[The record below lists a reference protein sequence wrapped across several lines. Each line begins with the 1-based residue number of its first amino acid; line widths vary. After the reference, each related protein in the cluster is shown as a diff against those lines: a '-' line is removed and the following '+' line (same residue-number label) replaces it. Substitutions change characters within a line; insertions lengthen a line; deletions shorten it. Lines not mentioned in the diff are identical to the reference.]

1 MAKLN
6 GAPVEF
12 STTGEFSKTIKKIN
26 IGGQIYYLKDYEARQ
41 VLAALKE
48 GAFVDVF
55 DGDIQSQTDA
65 NKGQLVT
72 AEQVKN
78 AIASLAGAMHFA
90 GVVGN
95 GERPASP
102 KQGDIIIEEG
112 TSKEY
117 VYDGKKW
124 VELGDESLYETK
136 ANVHAIKVAGV
147 TLGDDHEIT
156 LDELQKAL
164 GLGNLAYADTAS
176 GTVAGQTF
184 SGLAASGTVTGTV
197 AVSGANENISLSGD
211 YTPTGSIEG
220 EAIKGGSISVTLKNK
235 TTASE
240 ATLTYANYT
249 PAGSVSVALD
259 NNTVLGSVTS
269 AGTLPSFTAGEF
281 KPASISDGFLSG
293 GKVASFT
300 EGKFTPA
307 SLTHAT
313 VSFATEGVTATVE
326 ADETLVF
333 GDAGTANGSLINS
346 FDGGSKAADT
356 FVANELQS
364 IDKTKFNGGSKAE
377 DTFNAGS
384 MPTFANKTVGVK
396 SATFAGTEVEDALV
410 TGVTYLQQEVD
421 TQKFTP
427 VSASLTF
434 AGTTAT
440 VTTSGQYFKVNAG
453 NVAIDGGA
461 ANVTV
466 DTFTVTEKSVT
477 VTPDSK

>member
-1 MAKLN
+1 MANLTS
-6 GAPVEF
+6 APVVF
-12 STTGEFSKTIKKIN
+12 GENNPTIKKIK
-26 IGGQIYYLKDYEARQ
+26 IGSNTYWLKDDEARK
-41 VLAALKE
+41 VLLALKE

-78 AIASLAGAMHFA
+78 AIANLAGAMHFA
-90 GVVGN
+90 GVVAN

-184 SGLAASGTVTGTV
+184 SGVQASGTVTGTV
-197 AVSGANENISLSGD
+197 NVSGANENISLSGD
-211 YTPTGSIEG
+211 YKPEGNIVG
-220 EAIKGGSISVTLKNK
+220 EAIKGGSISVTL
-235 TTASE
+235 TESATPVDAVLTA
-240 ATLTYANYT
+240 TDYT
-249 PAGSVSVALD
+249 PAGTVSVSLNNNNVLSGVA
-259 NNTVLGSVTS
+259 T

-281 KPASISDGFLSG
+281 TPASISDGFLSG
-293 GKVASFT
+293 GKVASFQ
-300 EGKFTPA
+300 EGAFTPA

-313 VSFATEGVTATVE
+313 VSFATEGVTASVDG
-326 ADETLVF
+326 DETLVF
-333 GDAGTANGSLINS
+333 GDASTANGSLIS
-346 FDGGSKAADT
+346 AFSGGSKAADT

-364 IDKTKFNGGSKAE
+364 IDKAKFNGGSKAD
-377 DTFNAGS
+377 DTFNAGA
-384 MPTFANKTVGVK
+384 MPTFNTAKVGV
-396 SATFAGTEVEDALV
+396 STASFAGTKVENAIV
-410 TGVTYLQQEVD
+410 TSVKYKQQEVA

-453 NVAIDGGA
+453 DVAIDGGA

-477 VTPDSK
+477 VTPDAKVKA